1 MIKFKNNKYRKIIF
15 KRNLV
20 IKKFQKPNISNSVKE
35 INGYNYFLNKNIF
48 KLIKRFKIIKKKNI
62 TQIYYKRYNQK
73 NLSSFFKVS
82 KFYNI
87 SNIKFK
93 KINST
98 NYIKNISKNLKKNM
112 NNENMNYILK
122 IDHLIKKFKNQTL
135 LIAPAHFDFI
145 HYNTLVAEDGYY
157 TIDFE
162 FFKMKKIFNYD
173 LFNWYFTPLLTNI
186 IRYNLNV
193 FSNRLIDICFI
204 FLKIINYGY
213 SHKLN
218 SDFFKKKYLFFF
230 FLEKYFFL
238 ISEKNK
244 IKKDTREYLKL
255 GKLESLI
262 IKKLQ
267 NFNL

>member
-1 MIKFKNNKYRKIIF
+1 
-15 KRNLV
+15 
-20 IKKFQKPNISNSVKE
+20 
-35 INGYNYFLNKNIF
+35 
-48 KLIKRFKIIKKKNI
+48 
-62 TQIYYKRYNQK
+62 
-73 NLSSFFKVS
+73 
-82 KFYNI
+82 
-87 SNIKFK
+87 
-93 KINST
+93 
-98 NYIKNISKNLKKNM
+98 M
-112 NNENMNYILK
+112 NNENRNYILK

-218 SDFFKKKYLFFF
+218 SDFFKKKYLLFF